1 MEGTFSAKT
10 DKSGSAMVT
19 IKPITNTI
27 ANTVG
32 SFFFLIGQVLIT
44 MNAQNITQSEKI
56 LNPTNISNGE
66 LNQKIDF
73 LYNELMKI
81 KRNLNDS

>member
-1 MEGTFSAKT
+1 
-10 DKSGSAMVT
+10 
-19 IKPITNTI
+19 
-27 ANTVG
+27 
-32 SFFFLIGQVLIT
+32 

-81 KRNLNDS
+81 KRKRKKKFHFNIDFRMCSRYDVKTYF